1 MHDASREN
9 YWRSRYDAAVKDLEV
24 ERRRREVAEALAAS
38 LQAELDTYV
47 AQARAIVEA
56 QRAEAERLRARPAY
70 DEDANAQAPV
80 LDECADQL
88 EAVLAA
94 GG

>member
-1 MHDASREN
+1 MAESHAVYWQLRCEETEGKLRE
-9 YWRSRYDAAVKDLEV
+9 
-24 ERRRREVAEALAAS
+24 ERRKRETAEALAAS
-38 LQAELDTYV
+38 LQAEVDAFV

-56 QRAEAERLRARPAY
+56 QRIEAERLRARPAY

-88 EAVLAA
+88 AAVLAA
-94 GG
+94 KG